1 MQAISKENILILC
14 SQNSARSQMAEGF
27 LKHYGSKWYRVYS
40 AGFDPAPVHP
50 LAVAVMAEVGVDI
63 SGQASLNNQTFFF
76 VFLVLSQFFTLITLG
91 HFFGKTMSTGR
102 DVDLGYGK

>member
-27 LKHYGSKWYRVYS
+27 LKHYGSKWYQVYS

-63 SGQASLNNQTFFF
+63 SGQASTGVRVCLGK
-76 VFLVLSQFFTLITLG
+76 LSFG
-91 HFFGKTMSTGR
+91 HVIAVCK
-102 DVDLGYGK
+102 KAE